1 MDYSCHGIFRGIYV
15 GLGYFLAVI
24 LREKWVKKIQTFE
37 ASLVSVS
44 SLQTGIGTRE
54 QVKFI
59 CNWRKRASL
68 RP

>member
-1 MDYSCHGIFRGIYV
+1 MSWHIQRDICRF
-15 GLGYFLAVI
+15 GLLSSSNI
-24 LREKWVKKIQTFE
+24 KVKKIQTFE